1 MASTRLFR
9 DQHEEL
15 KRLMGIL
22 RVHLGGTALG
32 EEAFLA
38 FKAYAD
44 KLREHLAM
52 EDRGIYPRLLAHA
65 DEQVRLT
72 AQIYQAE
79 MGSLDRDFDAMA
91 HRWDEL
97 ARVQESPLAFTREM
111 EAILD
116 RLEQR
121 MEREDHGLYA
131 LVDRLQ

>member
-1 MASTRLFR
+1 
-9 DQHEEL
+9 
-15 KRLMGIL
+15 MGIL
-22 RVHLGGTALG
+22 RLHLGGTELG

-38 FKAYAD
+38 FNAYAD

-91 HRWDEL
+91 RRWDGL
-97 ARVQESPLAFTREM
+97 ARMQETPLAFIREV

-116 RLEQR
+116 RLERR
-121 MEREDHGLYA
+121 MEREDQGLYA
-131 LVDRLQ
+131 LVDRLR